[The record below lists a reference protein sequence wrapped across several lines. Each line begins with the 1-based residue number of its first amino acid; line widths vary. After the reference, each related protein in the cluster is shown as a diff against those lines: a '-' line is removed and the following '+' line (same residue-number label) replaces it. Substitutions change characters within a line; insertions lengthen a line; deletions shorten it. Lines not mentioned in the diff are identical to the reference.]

1 MLKNKTKLFLL
12 IVTII
17 LLISTFSFATSDN
30 TVAPIS
36 QNTVSETNTVE
47 TNGEQDITTTEN
59 TEPQIYNDNL
69 YLFNDNVV
77 MNQLVDGNVYI
88 VGQNVEITGK
98 VNGSL
103 FVIADKVTFSKDSY
117 IMQSIYVCAN
127 ELYLNGAANDLYAI
141 ANKVDMSYD
150 SFMLRDLYVVA
161 DSFNFNGGAGR
172 NAFVSAKDFNFV
184 NTEGS
189 AAIVYGNLTY
199 TSSNELTLSNNLV
212 QGEIKYSKYENTLG
226 EKSVQDIILDYI
238 VDFLKVLLYT
248 VAVFLLALWLAPK
261 FVEKS
266 SSFIGKKSA
275 MALGVGI
282 ISCVVAIIVSICLLF
297 SVIAIPLGFAI
308 FVLFMLMLS
317 IAFAVTTICITNKV
331 KEKFKFNNKYSTAL
345 TLILV
350 TLILWALEQIPYV
363 GFVVSIIVSL
373 IGFGITLLYLFTKN
387 KKDETV
393 VKE

>member
-12 IVTII
+12 IITFIV
-17 LLISTFSFATSDN
+17 LASTFSFATSDPAVN
-30 TVAPIS
+30 PIS
-36 QNTVSETNTVE
+36 QNTVSETNTIE

-59 TEPQIYNDNL
+59 EEPEIYNDNL

-103 FVIADKVTFSKDSY
+103 FVIADTVTFSKDSY

-150 SFMLRDLYVVA
+150 SFMLRDLYVTA
-161 DSFNFNGGAGR
+161 NSFNFNGGAGR

-184 NTEGS
+184 TTEGS

-199 TSSNELTLSNNLV
+199 TSSNELALSNDLV
-212 QGEIKYSKYENTLG
+212 QGEIKYSKYENAFG

-282 ISCVVAIIVSICLLF
+282 ISFVVAIVVSICLLF

>member
-1 MLKNKTKLFLL
+1 MLKNKTKVFLL
-12 IVTII
+12 IITFIV
-17 LLISTFSFATSDN
+17 LASTFSFATSDPAVN
-30 TVAPIS
+30 PIS
-36 QNTVSETNTVE
+36 QNTVSETNTIE

-59 TEPQIYNDNL
+59 EEPEIYNDNL

-103 FVIADKVTFSKDSY
+103 FVIADTVTFSKDSY

-184 NTEGS
+184 TTEGS

-199 TSSNELTLSNNLV
+199 TSSNELALSNDLV
-212 QGEIKYSKYENTLG
+212 QGEIKYSKYENAFG

-282 ISCVVAIIVSICLLF
+282 ISFVVAIIVSICLLF

>member
-1 MLKNKTKLFLL
+1 MLKNKTKVFLL
-12 IVTII
+12 IITFIV
-17 LLISTFSFATSDN
+17 LASTFSFATSDPAVN
-30 TVAPIS
+30 PIS
-36 QNTVSETNTVE
+36 QNTVSETNTIE

-59 TEPQIYNDNL
+59 EEPEIYNDNL

-103 FVIADKVTFSKDSY
+103 FVIADTVTFSKDSY

-150 SFMLRDLYVVA
+150 SFMLRDLYVTA
-161 DSFNFNGGAGR
+161 NSFNFNGGAGR

-184 NTEGS
+184 TTEGS

-199 TSSNELTLSNNLV
+199 TSSNELALSNDLV
-212 QGEIKYSKYENTLG
+212 QGEIKYSKYENAFG

>member
-1 MLKNKTKLFLL
+1 MLKNKTKVFLL
-12 IVTII
+12 IITFIV
-17 LLISTFSFATSDN
+17 LASTFSFATSDPAVN
-30 TVAPIS
+30 PIS
-36 QNTVSETNTVE
+36 QNTVSETNTIE

-59 TEPQIYNDNL
+59 EEPEIYNDNL

-199 TSSNELTLSNNLV
+199 TSSNELALSNDLV
-212 QGEIKYSKYENTLG
+212 QGEIKYSKYENAFG

-317 IAFAVTTICITNKV
+317 IAFAVTAICITNKV

-373 IGFGITLLYLFTKN
+373 FGFGVTLLYLFTKN

>member
-212 QGEIKYSKYENTLG
+212 QGEIKYSKYEDTLG

-275 MALGVGI
+275 MALGIGI
-282 ISCVVAIIVSICLLF
+282 ISFVLAIVISICLLF

-317 IAFAVTTICITNKV
+317 IAFAVTAICITNKV
-331 KEKFKFNNKYSTAL
+331 KEKLKFNNKYSTAL

-373 IGFGITLLYLFTKN
+373 FGFGVTLLYLFTKN
-387 KKDETV
+387 KKDETA

>member
-12 IVTII
+12 IITFIV
-17 LLISTFSFATSDN
+17 LASTFSFATSDPAVN
-30 TVAPIS
+30 PIS
-36 QNTVSETNTVE
+36 QNTVSETNTIE

-59 TEPQIYNDNL
+59 EEPEIYNDNL

-150 SFMLRDLYVVA
+150 SFMLRDLYVTA
-161 DSFNFNGGAGR
+161 NSFNFNGGAGR

-212 QGEIKYSKYENTLG
+212 QGEIKYSKYEDTLG

-275 MALGVGI
+275 MALGIGI
-282 ISCVVAIIVSICLLF
+282 ISFVLAIVISICLLF

-317 IAFAVTTICITNKV
+317 IAFAVTAICITNKV

>member
-1 MLKNKTKLFLL
+1 MLKNKTKVFLL
-12 IVTII
+12 IITFIV
-17 LLISTFSFATSDN
+17 LASTFSFATSDPAVN
-30 TVAPIS
+30 PIS
-36 QNTVSETNTVE
+36 QNTVSETNTIE

-59 TEPQIYNDNL
+59 EEPEIYNDNL

-212 QGEIKYSKYENTLG
+212 QGEIKYSKYENAFG

>member
-1 MLKNKTKLFLL
+1 MLKNKTKVFLL
-12 IVTII
+12 IITFIV
-17 LLISTFSFATSDN
+17 LASTFSFATSDPAVN
-30 TVAPIS
+30 PIS
-36 QNTVSETNTVE
+36 QNTVSETNTIE

-59 TEPQIYNDNL
+59 EEPEIYNDNL

-103 FVIADKVTFSKDSY
+103 FVIADTVTFSKDSY

-150 SFMLRDLYVVA
+150 SFMLRDLYVTA
-161 DSFNFNGGAGR
+161 NSFNFNGGAGR

-184 NTEGS
+184 TTEGS

-199 TSSNELTLSNNLV
+199 TSSNELALSNDLV
-212 QGEIKYSKYENTLG
+212 QGEIKYSKYENAFG

-282 ISCVVAIIVSICLLF
+282 ISFVVAIIVSICLLF

-387 KKDETV
+387 KKDETA

>member
-1 MLKNKTKLFLL
+1 MLKNKTKVFLL
-12 IVTII
+12 IITFIV
-17 LLISTFSFATSDN
+17 LASTFSFATSDPAVN
-30 TVAPIS
+30 PIS
-36 QNTVSETNTVE
+36 QNTVSETNTIE

-59 TEPQIYNDNL
+59 EEPEIYNDNL

-103 FVIADKVTFSKDSY
+103 FVIADTVTFSKDSY

-150 SFMLRDLYVVA
+150 SFMLRDLYVTA
-161 DSFNFNGGAGR
+161 NSFNFNGGAGR

-184 NTEGS
+184 TTEGS

-199 TSSNELTLSNNLV
+199 TSSNELALSNDLV
-212 QGEIKYSKYENTLG
+212 QGEIKYSKYENAFG

-282 ISCVVAIIVSICLLF
+282 ISFVVAIIVSICLLF

>member
-12 IVTII
+12 IITFIV
-17 LLISTFSFATSDN
+17 LASTFSFATSDPAVN
-30 TVAPIS
+30 PIS
-36 QNTVSETNTVE
+36 QNTVSETNTIE

-59 TEPQIYNDNL
+59 EEPEIYNDNL

-103 FVIADKVTFSKDSY
+103 FVIADTVTFSKDSY

-150 SFMLRDLYVVA
+150 SFMLRDLYVTA
-161 DSFNFNGGAGR
+161 NSFNFNGGAGR

-184 NTEGS
+184 TTEGS

-199 TSSNELTLSNNLV
+199 TSSNELALSNDLV
-212 QGEIKYSKYENTLG
+212 QGEIKYSKYENAFG

-282 ISCVVAIIVSICLLF
+282 ISFVVAIVVSICLLF

-317 IAFAVTTICITNKV
+317 IAFAVTAICITNKV